1 VFKKK
6 FPFDFVMG
14 KVSSS
19 SQDFALD
26 QGRKMENSPF
36 V

>member
-1 VFKKK
+1 MGWIEISVAEI

-26 QGRKMENSPF
+26 
-36 V
+36 